1 MKKLRRRR
9 FLAGIAGASVALPFL
24 ESVAFVGPR
33 SVAKA
38 DAGPGTYTM
47 FFKQGNGVQQASGS
61 EPDRFW
67 PTETGALT
75 RELMMTRD
83 ADRAVSELAD
93 YAEQLLIVA
102 GTRMPFGG
110 GSCGHARGLAQ
121 LLTARQWLVG
131 DRHARGGGESVDWLI
146 GRYCN
151 AEGVE
156 PLNLAAGPVE
166 GNYVSGNPSYSGSNQ
181 LRPVQNNPAAVY
193 ASLFGDGGGD
203 EFAEQIALRRRSV
216 NDLVRAEMSELM
228 GSPQLGAADRQRLQ
242 NHFDFIRDVE
252 VQMTCELDPAEVAA
266 MESVRGNLNANDERV
281 NIMHM
286 MMDLTAL
293 AFSCDQNRSAV
304 LQMGAGNDS
313 TRYYVDGI
321 QQNTYHRISHRIDDD
336 GSSGPPI
343 PGADRLHHQ
352 IDRIHA
358 RMFKH
363 FLDRVSMYTG
373 PSGETLLHDCVAV
386 WMNDL
391 SKGPPHSLDN
401 MPWVVAGSGGG
412 YLKQGEYVD
421 VGDKPHN
428 MFLNTLI
435 SANGITGEDGGP
447 FTTFG
452 EDSLE
457 QGVLGQMVAV

>member
-1 MKKLRRRR
+1 MKKLKRRR
-9 FLAGIAGASVALPFL
+9 FLAGIAGATVALPFL
-24 ESVAFVGPR
+24 ESVAFEKTGRVNADSETPR
-33 SVAKA
+33 FS
-38 DAGPGTYTM
+38 M

-67 PTETGALT
+67 PSETGPLT
-75 RELMMTRD
+75 RDILANRD
-83 ADRAVSELAD
+83 SGRAISELAD
-93 YAEQLLIVA
+93 YADQLLVVA

-131 DRHARGGGESVDWLI
+131 DRHARGGGESIDWLI
-146 GRYCN
+146 GRTCN
-151 AEGVE
+151 PEGVE

-166 GNYVSGNPSYSGSNQ
+166 GNYVSGNPSYSGRDR

-193 ASLFGDGGGD
+193 AGLFGDGGG
-203 EFAEQIALRRRSV
+203 EFADQIGARRRSV
-216 NDLVRAEMSELM
+216 NDLVRAEMGELL
-228 GSPQLGAADRQRLQ
+228 GSPQLGTTDRRRLQ

-252 VQMTCELDPAEVAA
+252 MRMACELPAEEIAA
-266 MESVRGNLNANDERV
+266 MEGVRSNLNANDERV

-293 AFSCDQNRSAV
+293 AFACDRNRAAV

-313 TRYYVDGI
+313 TRYYIDGI

-336 GSSGPPI
+336 GSDGPPI
-343 PGADRLHHQ
+343 PNADRLHHE

-358 RMFKH
+358 RMFKY
-363 FLDRVSMYTG
+363 FLDRVSGYTG

-391 SKGPPHSLDN
+391 STGPPHSLDN

-412 YLKQGEYVD
+412 YLKQGEYVN

-428 MFLNTLI
+428 LFLNTLI
-435 SANGITGEDGGP
+435 SASGITGPGGGP
-447 FTTFG
+447 YTTFG
-452 EDSLE
+452 EESLE
-457 QGVLGQMVAV
+457 QGILPQMIA

>member
-24 ESVAFVGPR
+24 ESVAFETPGL
-33 SVAKA
+33 AKA
-38 DAGPGTYTM
+38 ATDTPTFSM

-67 PTETGALT
+67 PSETGPLT
-75 RELMMTRD
+75 RDILMTRD
-83 ADRAVSELAD
+83 GDRAVSELAD
-93 YAEQLLIVA
+93 YADQLLIVA
-102 GTRMPFGG
+102 GTTMPFSG

-121 LLTARQWLVG
+121 VLTARQWLVG
-131 DRHARGGGESVDWLI
+131 DRHARAGGESVDWLI

-166 GNYVSGNPSYSGSNQ
+166 GNYVSGNPSYSGPDQ

-193 ASLFGDGGGD
+193 AGLFGDGGG
-203 EFAEQIALRRRSV
+203 EFADQIGARRRSV
-216 NDLVRAEMSELM
+216 NDLIRAEMSELL

-242 NHFDFIRDVE
+242 SHFEFIRDVE
-252 VQMTCELDPAEVAA
+252 VRMSCELPADEVAA
-266 MESVRGNLNANDERV
+266 MEGIRSNLNANDERV
-281 NIMHM
+281 NIMRM

-293 AFSCDQNRSAV
+293 TFACDQNRSAV

-336 GSSGPPI
+336 GSNGPPI
-343 PGADRLHHQ
+343 PNADRLHHQ

-358 RMFKH
+358 QMFKH
-363 FLDRVSMYTG
+363 FLDRVSTYMG
-373 PSGETLLHDCVAV
+373 PSGDTLLHDCVAV

-412 YLKQGEYVD
+412 YLKQGEYVN

-435 SANGITGEDGGP
+435 SANGITGDDGGP
-447 FTTFG
+447 YTSFG

-457 QGVLGQMVAV
+457 QGILAQLIA

>member
-24 ESVAFVGPR
+24 ESVAFEAPG
-33 SVAKA
+33 SIAKA
-38 DAGPGTYTM
+38 ATDTPKFSM

-67 PTETGALT
+67 PSATGPLT
-75 RELMMTRD
+75 REIMTSRD
-83 ADRAVSELAD
+83 SGRAVSELAD
-93 YAEQLLIVA
+93 YADQLLVVA
-102 GTRMPFGG
+102 GTTMPFGG

-121 LLTARQWLVG
+121 VLTARQWLVG

-166 GNYVSGNPSYSGSNQ
+166 GNYVSGNPSYSGRDQ
-181 LRPVQNNPAAVY
+181 LRAVQNNPAAVY
-193 ASLFGDGGGD
+193 ASLYSDGSG

-228 GSPQLGAADRQRLQ
+228 GSPQIGAADRRRLQ
-242 NHFDFIRDVE
+242 DHFDFIRDTE
-252 VQMTCELDPAEVAA
+252 MRMTCELPAEEIAA
-266 MESVRGNLNANDERV
+266 MDSVRENLNANDERV

-313 TRYYVDGI
+313 TRFYVDGI

-336 GSSGPPI
+336 GSNGPPI
-343 PGADRLHHQ
+343 PNADRLHHE

-363 FLDRVSMYTG
+363 FLDRVSMYMG

-401 MPWVVAGSGGG
+401 MPWVIAGSGGG

-421 VGDKPHN
+421 AGGKPHN
-428 MFLNTLI
+428 MLLNTLI
-435 SANGITGEDGGP
+435 SANGITAEDGGP
-447 FTTFG
+447 YTSFG
-452 EDSLE
+452 EESLE
-457 QGVLGQMVAV
+457 QGILPQLIA

>member
-9 FLAGIAGASVALPFL
+9 FLAGIAGASVALPLL
-24 ESVAFVGPR
+24 ESVVFDEPS

-38 DAGPGTYTM
+38 ATDSPTFSM

-67 PTETGALT
+67 PSETGRLT
-75 RELMMTRD
+75 PEILRTRD
-83 ADRAVSELAD
+83 GERAVSELAD
-93 YAEQLLIVA
+93 YADQLLVVA
-102 GTRMPFGG
+102 GSDMPFSG

-131 DRHARGGGESVDWLI
+131 DQHARGGGESVDWLI

-181 LRPVQNNPAAVY
+181 LRPVQNNPAAIY
-193 ASLFGDGGGD
+193 AGLFGGGGG
-203 EFAEQIALRRRSV
+203 EFADQIGARRRSV
-216 NDLVRAEMSELM
+216 NDLVRAEMTDLL
-228 GSPQLGAADRQRLQ
+228 GSPQLGSSDRQRLQ
-242 NHFDFIRDVE
+242 SHFDFIRDVE
-252 VQMTCELDPAEVAA
+252 IRMACELPAEEVAA
-266 MESVRGNLNANDERV
+266 MEGVRSNLNANDERV

-293 AFSCDQNRSAV
+293 AFACDQNRSAV
-304 LQMGAGNDS
+304 LQMGSGNDS

-336 GSSGPPI
+336 GSNGPPI
-343 PGADRLHHQ
+343 PNADRLHHQ

-358 RMFKH
+358 RMFKY

-412 YLKQGEYVD
+412 YLKQGEYIN
-421 VGDKPHN
+421 VGGKPHN

-435 SANGITGEDGGP
+435 SANGITAEGGGP
-447 FTTFG
+447 YTSFG
-452 EDSLE
+452 EESLE
-457 QGVLGQMVAV
+457 QGVLPQLIA